1 MCSAGWRFLAR
12 ENRVQPSTR
21 NVIVVPEGRQAAED
35 RGTLPSMAWFP
46 GVSRR
51 MAAMIMAGVL
61 LVVAALL
68 YLLVHPANSVLQREE
83 QTYENWIN
91 GFAAGLGGRPA
102 VVILEPDA
110 LAELS
115 ACTGN
120 AQQQARLQMLSYG
133 VKTLQSNSDHVY
145 LDAGH
150 SNWVPA
156 AQMAARLQAAD
167 IAQAYGFSLN
177 VSNYQPTGQEISYA
191 HELDRDLGM
200 AKRFVIDTSRNGA
213 GSASGVSHP
222 SAGRLSRAPATTR
235 ADGLAHRLF
244 TNPDTQAANWVRA
257 HPGDPLAKEI
267 GKRIADQP
275 TAQWFGPWNT
285 DITAAVSGYAAAA
298 SRQHKVPVL
307 VAYAIPRRGCGGNSM
322 NDAGQWCNVP
332 GQQLGSAPQVLD
344 SRGDM
349 GLWIKPPGESDG
361 NCGVGA
367 GTHAGEFSPSIA
379 TQLITGRPL
388 AAGD

>member
-1 MCSAGWRFLAR
+1 MIA
-12 ENRVQPSTR
+12 
-21 NVIVVPEGRQAAED
+21 VPTGRQAARD
-35 RGTLPSMAWFP
+35 RGTLPIMAWFP
-46 GVSRR
+46 EVSRR
-51 MAAMIMAGVL
+51 MVAMIAAAVL

-68 YLLVHPANSVLQREE
+68 YLLLPPANSVLQREE
-83 QTYENWIN
+83 QTYETWVN

-120 AQQQARLQMLSYG
+120 AQQQARLQMLSYA

-156 AQMAARLQAAD
+156 AQMAVRLQAAD

-177 VSNYQPTGQEISYA
+177 VSNYEPTGQEISYA

-213 GSASGVSHP
+213 GGASGLGHPHPHP
-222 SAGRLSRAPATTR
+222 SVGRLSRAPAADR
-235 ADGLAHRLF
+235 AGRLENRLF

-285 DITAAVSGYAAAA
+285 DITTAVSGYTAAAF
-298 SRQHKVPVL
+298 REHKVPVL

-332 GQQLGSAPQVLD
+332 GQQLGEAPQVLD
-344 SRGDM
+344 NRGDM

-367 GTHAGEFSPSIA
+367 GTQAGEFSPSIA
-379 TQLITGRPL
+379 TQLITGKPL